1 MRLSRSWQ
9 RRELV
14 LTEPLLSAQDRS
26 YESIATGEEVSFSRV
41 IGDAEVSAFAE
52 LTGDRNPL
60 HMDSEY
66 AATTQFGERIAH
78 GMLVASYF
86 SSLVGMYLPGRRALF
101 LSHDVK
107 FAKPVPLG
115 TCITFQGRVRHKT
128 DSLRILNIDTT
139 AINEAGEH
147 VVRGRAQVM
156 VLP

>member
-1 MRLSRSWQ
+1 
-9 RRELV
+9 
-14 LTEPLLSAQDRS
+14 LTEPQQSALDRS
-26 YESIATGEEVSFSRV
+26 YESIATGEEASFSRV
-41 IGDAEVSAFAE
+41 IGESEVAAFAA
-52 LTGDRNPL
+52 LTGDWNPL
-60 HMDSEY
+60 HMDSVY
-66 AATTQFGERIAH
+66 ATTTQFGERIAH

-86 SSLVGMYLPGRRALF
+86 STLVGMYLPGQRALF

-128 DSLRILNIDTT
+128 DSLRLLDIDTT